1 VIQQLIFI
9 VKVLFAIE
17 AEVVLRALSVVRI
30 EAGFILEDLDDTRH
44 QISLDRY
51 YLVIMRCTDLIV
63 LPAIIVL
70 GIYMLPPRHLEVEMP
85 IARFA
90 VAMIW
95 LCM

>member
-1 VIQQLIFI
+1 MIQQLIFI

-63 LPAIIVL
+63 LPAITVL
-70 GIYMLPPRHLEVEMP
+70 GNYMLPP
-85 IARFA
+85 
-90 VAMIW
+90 
-95 LCM
+95 